1 MKARENPF
9 RVERVLT
16 IRYQPQD
23 WTFDELMTRLG
34 QLNYRGAIVGPEGSG
49 KTTLLEDLAAHLA
62 KRNLHA
68 KYLRLDRDQRTFD
81 PAMLDQFF
89 AQRTDRDVICFDG
102 CEQLSDRAWRQ
113 FLKRSER
120 AGGLII
126 TTHEPGRLPT
136 LVTCSTT
143 PELPSEIIGRLV
155 GSDHSIDV
163 HALHKKHRGNIR
175 EALRDLYDRAAT
187 SS

>member
-23 WTFDELMTRLG
+23 WRFDDLMTRLG

-62 KRNLHA
+62 RQNLHA

-81 PAMLDQFF
+81 PVMLDQFF
-89 AQRTDRDVICFDG
+89 AQLSDRDVVCFDG
-102 CEQLSDRAWRQ
+102 CEQLSDRAWRE
-113 FLKRSER
+113 FLKRSEH

-143 PELPSEIIGRLV
+143 PELLREIVDRLI
-155 GSDHSIDV
+155 GSDHAIDV
-163 HALHKKHRGNIR
+163 KSLHRKHQGNIR
-175 EALRDLYDRAAT
+175 DALRELYDQM
-187 SS
+187 